1 MAITAQLVKQLRD
14 LTNAGMMDCK
24 KALTE
29 TNGNLEEAVE
39 ILRKKGMATAAKRA
53 DREANEGIVFVQ
65 LSEDNHYASMV
76 ELNCE
81 TDFVARNDN
90 FKEFG
95 EKISSY
101 ALENKVSS
109 KEDLENAEIDGKSI
123 KDECVDLIGKIG
135 EKIEIGK
142 VVTLGSDDTT
152 IGQYLHMD
160 KKVAVLA
167 EATTGIDAEVLKD
180 VTLQIASMKP
190 IAVSKEDLSPE
201 EVEKEKNFLIDQ
213 LKEDPKNA
221 KKPQEIL
228 EKIVSGRLNK
238 HFAEICLVDQVFVK
252 DGSKRISEILG
263 DSKILRFSRIGIGR

>member
-53 DREANEGIVFVQ
+53 DREANEGIIFLKV
-65 LSEDNHYASMV
+65 SEGNNYGSMV

-81 TDFVARNDN
+81 TDFVARNEN
-90 FKEFG
+90 FTEFG
-95 EKISSY
+95 DKIVAY
-101 ALENKVSS
+101 ALENKISS
-109 KEDLENAEIDGKSI
+109 KEDLENAVVDGKSI
-123 KDECVDLIGKIG
+123 KEESVDLIGKIG

-142 VVTLGSDDTT
+142 VVTIGSDDTT

-167 EATTGIDAEVLKD
+167 EATTGIDADVLKD
-180 VTLQIASMKP
+180 ITLQIASMKP
-190 IAVSKEDLSPE
+190 IAVSKDDLSPE

-228 EKIVSGRLNK
+228 EKIVGGRLNK
-238 HFAEICLVDQVFVK
+238 HFAEICLVDQTFVK
-252 DGSKRISEILG
+252 DSSKSIKEILG
-263 DSKILRFSRIGIGR
+263 DSKILRFTRIGIGR

>member
-53 DREANEGIVFVQ
+53 DREANEGIIFLKV
-65 LSEDNHYASMV
+65 SEGNNYGSMV

-81 TDFVARNDN
+81 TDFVARNEN
-90 FKEFG
+90 FTEFG
-95 EKISSY
+95 DKIVAY
-101 ALENKVSS
+101 ALENKISS
-109 KEDLENAEIDGKSI
+109 KEDLENAVVDGKSI
-123 KDECVDLIGKIG
+123 KEESVDLIGKIG

-142 VVTLGSDDTT
+142 VVTIGSDNTT

-167 EATTGIDAEVLKD
+167 EATNGIDVDVLKD

-190 IAVSKEDLSPE
+190 IAVSKDDLSPE
-201 EVEKEKNFLIDQ
+201 EVAKEKNFLIDQ

-221 KKPQEIL
+221 NKPQEIL
-228 EKIVSGRLNK
+228 EKIVGGRLNK
-238 HFAEICLVDQVFVK
+238 HFAEICLVDQTFVK
-252 DGSKRISEILG
+252 DSSKSIKEILG
-263 DSKILRFSRIGIGR
+263 DSKILRFTRIGIGR